1 MISCK
6 QKQLTFDRFAGYAQ
20 GSTYNIIFE
29 NSIKTDPSGLK
40 KQVDRIFRDFDKSVS
55 VYDDSSLISMVN
67 RNEDVVLDTFFL
79 EILKRSNEI
88 SAETNGA
95 FDITVGPLVRAWG
108 FGPDALKN
116 FDVSKL
122 DSILALIGYEKIS
135 VKDGHLV
142 KKNPGMKIDVNAI
155 AQGYSADVLYRYFSN
170 LGLKNFLIEIGGEV
184 RVRGAKNGDGWKIG
198 IDKPEDNNDI
208 PGAKLEAVIKLKDKA
223 LATSGSYRKF
233 YIENGVKYSHEID
246 PETGYPAKNRLLSV
260 SIIADEC
267 STADGLATACMVMGV
282 EKTMAFIKDHTEL
295 EAYLIYSNEK
305 GNFETWA
312 TKKLRKSLNENN
324 PD

>member
-108 FGPDALKN
+108 FGPDAHKN